1 MGRNF
6 TWKKEKLKS
15 RKRIERV
22 FKEGRSFALFPYRV
36 YFLLEEVRVGPA
48 SSGASRGEVFPAS
61 GEPMGMPNPG
71 DVISSA
77 SQPEGDVGGEVDR
90 GEIRSGESTGGT
102 GQGSRTRGRTFRGSE
117 IAGRAVQGGEIAGGP
132 AGRGPLHAGFGASKR
147 NFKRAVDRNRIKR
160 LSREGYRLQKEA
172 LLRRL
177 EEKGLSMAVFFI
189 YTGRDLPDYPTVT
202 EKIGVALHKLIKEI
216 R

>member
-36 YFLLEEVRVGPA
+36 YFLLEEVRVRPA
-48 SSGASRGEVFPAS
+48 SGVSGAEVRGGADRGEV
-61 GEPMGMPNPG
+61 GG
-71 DVISSA
+71 DK
-77 SQPEGDVGGEVDR
+77 GRGEVGDKADR
-90 GEIRSGESTGGT
+90 GETG
-102 GQGSRTRGRTFRGSE
+102 RK
-117 IAGRAVQGGEIAGGP
+117 AGRGEVHSGGSGGGAAVQ
-132 AGRGPLHAGFGASKR
+132 GPLHAGFGASKR

-160 LSREGYRLQKEA
+160 LSREGYRLQKEP